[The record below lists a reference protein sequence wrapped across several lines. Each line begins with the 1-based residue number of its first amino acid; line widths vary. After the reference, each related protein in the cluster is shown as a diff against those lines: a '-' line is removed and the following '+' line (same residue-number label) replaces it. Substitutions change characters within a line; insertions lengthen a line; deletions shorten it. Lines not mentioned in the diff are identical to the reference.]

1 MRKTISCKVIKS
13 VPLSKSN
20 NGLHSAGK
28 LNARHA
34 GIGDVGA
41 LTYTNRLIII
51 RTDPDDGLTARALD
65 FCV

>member
-13 VPLSKSN
+13 VPLSKSDD
-20 NGLHSAGK
+20 GLRSAGNS
-28 LNARHA
+28 NARHA
-34 GIGDVGA
+34 GVSNVAA

-51 RTDPDDGLTARALD
+51 RTDPDDCLTARSLD

>member
-13 VPLSKSN
+13 VPLSKSDD
-20 NGLHSAGK
+20 GLRGAGK

-34 GIGDVGA
+34 GIGDVAA

-51 RTDPDDGLTARALD
+51 RTDPDDCPTARALD